1 MEQTLFIVFAGIA
14 VVAALNVLLRRNP
27 LHSALSLLAVMAA
40 LTGLYILLNAHFI
53 AVVQVIIYAGA
64 MLVLFLFVI
73 MLLNVRT
80 EETRIDRWPVMKW
93 LAIPFAIGLAGQ
105 IVYVLRLFEANPVPV
120 GNDIGLTESV
130 GKAIFTRGLLPFEL
144 TSILILVA
152 IIGAMV
158 LAQRDRGSRTTNHGA
173 RITDH
178 ESRTTERG

>member
-1 MEQTLFIVFAGIA
+1 MGRAFSLTGNGRRAVDSRIDMERTLFIVFASVA
-14 VVAALNVLLRRNP
+14 VVAALNLLLRRNP

-40 LTGLYILLNAHFI
+40 LTGLYVLLNAHFI

-73 MLLNVRT
+73 MLLHVRT
-80 EETRIDRWPVMKW
+80 EETRMDRWPVMKW

-105 IVYVLRLFEANPVPV
+105 IMYVLRLFEANPTPV
-120 GNDIGLTESV
+120 GNDVGLTESV
-130 GKAIFTRGLLPFEL
+130 GRAIFTRGLLPFEL

-158 LAQRDRGSRTTNHGA
+158 LAQR
-173 RITDH
+173 
-178 ESRTTERG
+178 E